1 MEDDGMLYALK
12 RNVVLVSLDSIS
24 AFQVFVLLTLS
35 LTLLLFLFPSEEVLL
50 LGFCGWLGECFGCP
64 ACESFFNAS
73 E

>member
-35 LTLLLFLFPSEEVLL
+35 LTLLLFLFVEL
-50 LGFCGWLGECFGCP
+50 
-64 ACESFFNAS
+64 
-73 E
+73 